1 MRYAAPTAVEY
12 VMRLTEQG
20 VSADFIAV
28 QKMIYRVAR
37 MNVSAFPNRSIRRLT
52 GAPAPTFTKFAE
64 REKSA
69 WTRSSR

>member
-1 MRYAAPTAVEY
+1 
-12 VMRLTEQG
+12 MRLTEQG

-37 MNVSAFPNRSIRRLT
+37 MNVSAFPSRSIRRLT

-69 WTRSSR
+69 